1 MLNAIKD
8 VVRKSSIHVCIVNC
22 GGCNGC
28 DVELVA
34 LTSPRYDL
42 EQYGI
47 YVHNNPREADVLLL
61 TGAVTEQ
68 WVDNL
73 KRVYDK
79 APEPKI
85 VVAVGNCPQSGD
97 VFNQEGGKVYAPAS
111 DFIPVDAEIPGCP
124 PRPSEILEAILAVG
138 PQAIANRGRK
148 RNDITYW
155 SDSPIF
161 KRTDKAKTSDWRR
174 KVVKAEIEYGYV
186 HRGIEKIIEGKTWQK
201 GIYLAERV
209 CGICSYE
216 HTQSFAETIERI
228 SGVLCT
234 FKKLSF

>member
-85 VVAVGNCPQSGD
+85 VVAVGNCL
-97 VFNQEGGKVYAPAS
+97 NQEMYL
-111 DFIPVDAEIPGCP
+111 I
-124 PRPSEILEAILAVG
+124 
-138 PQAIANRGRK
+138 
-148 RNDITYW
+148 
-155 SDSPIF
+155 
-161 KRTDKAKTSDWRR
+161 R
-174 KVVKAEIEYGYV
+174 KVEKFMLLLLILYLLMQRYLVAHLDLVK
-186 HRGIEKIIEGKTWQK
+186 
-201 GIYLAERV
+201 
-209 CGICSYE
+209 
-216 HTQSFAETIERI
+216 F
-228 SGVLCT
+228 
-234 FKKLSF
+234 